1 MIDWITSLVPWWA
14 YLIIAAIAIGAVWR
28 LLGWQGALVAA
39 AGAIAALGY
48 GKGRAEGKSIM
59 EAEQQRKRDA
69 LQQEYDRIDAGPV
82 NVGAAYQRMRKR
94 AGRG

>member
-1 MIDWITSLVPWWA
+1 MIDWIMSIVPWWA
-14 YLIIAAIAIGAVWR
+14 WLILVAIAIGAVWR

-69 LQQEYDRIDAGPV
+69 LQDEYDQIDAGPV
-82 NVGAAYQRMRKR
+82 DVDAAYQRLRQR
-94 AGRG
+94 SGRG